1 MQGLPSLRFAI
12 GNAMSRIIHA
22 GLTGAAILMVSIV
35 GTAQAAVPAQQSAAA
50 SAAQVAFHELQQD
63 IAIAELLDTLRTRAL
78 HGRVLFR
85 DVRVVNPD
93 TGVVTTGQAVLVSD
107 RTIQWVGDNAGAPS
121 PSDSQV
127 VPGHGRYLIP
137 GLVDMHVHTNN
148 AGDLLLDLSAGVTTV
163 RDMAGFPWML
173 KMRDAINNGAMLAP
187 TFYVAG
193 PLFNQ
198 FALQGYAVTPIDS
211 VDARRMVRQQAAC
224 GYDFIKVWNIL
235 PRPMFDAIAEEA
247 LLMGMDLVGHVPH
260 DISVRHAAQAGMR
273 TMEHLKGFLNDA
285 TLELG
290 DTDYGAAV
298 DGPPVWI
305 TPTLYTNRAH
315 ARPHGDE
322 ARALLAEARYRYV
335 PLRKRLSWSRSAD
348 QPEGSSD
355 ALMRKAQPILA
366 EIMRKLEAEHAHFL
380 AGTDSASFPFEVR
393 GFALL
398 EELALLHQAGL
409 RPQEALRAATS
420 EPARAMRDPH
430 SFGLIE
436 NGMRA
441 DLVLLEADPLE
452 NIAAVTQNDGVM
464 AHGLW
469 LTRADLDAALAS
481 LGRIYAESDD
491 SVSITPET
499 IGALLAK
506 LKAASKKGFVFPADE
521 IAAAAQASASGGA
534 PQQIASLNALAF
546 DPTTWPCADVRPK

>member
-1 MQGLPSLRFAI
+1 MPRIVQARLT
-12 GNAMSRIIHA
+12 GNAIL
-22 GLTGAAILMVSIV
+22 LTLLIVGAARAGVPPQPPPATSE
-35 GTAQAAVPAQQSAAA
+35 AQI
-50 SAAQVAFHELQQD
+50 AFHALQQD
-63 IAIAELLDTLRTRAL
+63 VAVAALLDILRTHAL
-78 HGRVLFR
+78 HGHVLFR

-93 TGVVTTGQAVLVSD
+93 TGTVTAGQAVLVSD
-107 RTIQWVGDNAGAPS
+107 RTIQWVGNDADAPAQ
-121 PSDSQV
+121 PDSQTV
-127 VPGHGRYLIP
+127 LGHGRYLIP

-148 AGDLLLDLSAGVTTV
+148 AGDLLLDLSAGVTSV

-173 KMRDAINNGAMLAP
+173 KMRDAVNTGAMLTP

-198 FALQGYAVTPIDS
+198 FALQGYAVTPIDA

-235 PRPMFDAIAEEA
+235 PEPMFDAIAEESHV
-247 LLMGMDLVGHVPH
+247 MGMDLVGHVPH

-290 DTDYGAAV
+290 DTDYAAAV
-298 DGPPVWI
+298 DGPPLWI

-322 ARALLAEARYRYV
+322 ARTLLTEPRYRYV
-335 PLRKRLSWSRSAD
+335 PLRKRLSWSRIAD
-348 QPEGSSD
+348 QPESRSD

-366 EIMRKLEAEHAHFL
+366 EIMSKLEAEHAHFL
-380 AGTDSASFPFEVR
+380 AGTDSASLPFEVR

-398 EELALLHQAGL
+398 DELALLHQAGL
-409 RPQEALRAATS
+409 SAQEALRAATS
-420 EPARAMRDPH
+420 EPAHAMRDPQ

-441 DLVLLEADPLE
+441 DLVLLEANPLE
-452 NIAAVTQNDGVM
+452 DIAAVTKNDGVM

-469 LTRADLDAALAS
+469 LTRPDLDAALAS
-481 LGRIYAESDD
+481 LGKIYAEPDNT
-491 SVSITPET
+491 VSITPQT
-499 IGALLAK
+499 TGALLAN
-506 LKAASKKGFVFPADE
+506 LKALSKKGFVFAADE
-521 IAAAAQASASGGA
+521 IDAASQASGSAGVA
-534 PQQIASLNALAF
+534 QRLTSLKAF
-546 DPTTWPCADVRPK
+546 AFTPTTWPCADIRPN